1 MFSSRSHFRQQRTV
15 RARLPLCG
23 HRFPARHGAGAD
35 MFLQSLSMSRSVSP
49 SVCLLTNI
57 FLHLTAVGFEPTP
70 LRNGALG
77 HRLRPLGQIVMPEGV
92 ARRCVSLRLSL
103 APLSTQ
109 SFSMNKCATIC
120 KYLFIAK
127 YLLCF
132 LCLQT
137 HR

>member
-1 MFSSRSHFRQQRTV
+1 MCICT
-15 RARLPLCG
+15 RAYKSNYMC
-23 HRFPARHGAGAD
+23 
-35 MFLQSLSMSRSVSP
+35 
-49 SVCLLTNI
+49 VC
-57 FLHLTAVGFEPTP
+57 V
-70 LRNGALG
+70 
-77 HRLRPLGQIVMPEGV
+77 
-92 ARRCVSLRLSL
+92 RRCVSLRLSL

-109 SFSMNKCATIC
+109 SFSMSKCATIC

>member
-1 MFSSRSHFRQQRTV
+1 MCIYIHV
-15 RARLPLCG
+15 RVN
-23 HRFPARHGAGAD
+23 
-35 MFLQSLSMSRSVSP
+35 LSIC
-49 SVCLLTNI
+49 VC
-57 FLHLTAVGFEPTP
+57 
-70 LRNGALG
+70 
-77 HRLRPLGQIVMPEGV
+77 
-92 ARRCVSLRLSL
+92 ARRCVSLRLFL